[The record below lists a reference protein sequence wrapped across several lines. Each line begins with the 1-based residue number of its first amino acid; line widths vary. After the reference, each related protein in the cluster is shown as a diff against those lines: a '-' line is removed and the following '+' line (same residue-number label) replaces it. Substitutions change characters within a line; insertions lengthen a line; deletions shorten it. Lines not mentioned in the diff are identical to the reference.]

1 VTINGEKIIERYKP
15 EVNEVSEMYE
25 IANNFGNPLEFLREG
40 ISNAYDAEAKT
51 LSIDTYINER
61 NQLVIKL
68 NDDGLGMSKKTIIKN
83 FWGLGYTDKVKG
95 SSQSIGEKSHG
106 TLIFFRSEKVILET
120 YHSSGA
126 YRSVA
131 EKPLKKL
138 QQGELFDF
146 SVEEIPNNKGKT
158 GTVITLIG
166 FNQNVTENFKHEI
179 MKDYMYWFTKLGS
192 PQNELSHLG
201 YTGKDFRVQLKGID
215 YMNGGLFNEY
225 EECNFGH
232 IFPEV
237 TSDVKQLVREKRK
250 NFYKYYV
257 KKWVGTEKV
266 KIIDENNNQREIEYE
281 YIIYFEGDT
290 AKRQINQAL
299 KPTGRKGENN
309 LYRVADRYGVYI
321 AKDFIPLQ
329 KVTEWLPRMGMSST
343 ATTTF
348 LHGFINCQAIQ
359 LTSDR
364 SSMASTEPLLEIRL
378 RDSIEK
384 LIKRI
389 DKELKQNSDGMY
401 YIKKNLKAILK
412 EIDDEESQLNPPLPI
427 DNPTPGQDDIPPTD
441 GDEAPIDVDVPPV
454 DEPDEPIDGDK
465 EPVDPNPNPGDG
477 DKEKSPVD
485 VEKEIYDNRVNR
497 ILNKRYYE
505 LLGENNLSIGINKRY
520 SSKFTRKI
528 YEPFNEAETYGVFMQ
543 LYGLFTDLFPFTVL
557 DYSSHRGIDLL
568 VSFDKTVKNP
578 SISDRMF
585 YLEMKHTFYGK
596 NFNHAFH
603 NLAYIVCWDIDNRI
617 VPNSVVK
624 NMAGE
629 EAFYR
634 VEKTGDEI
642 RYYLMQ
648 RDNPM
653 NIQIIPLKR
662 IIEEKL
668 GLQFKR

>member
-1 VTINGEKIIERYKP
+1 MSINGEKIIERYKP

-25 IANNFGNPLEFLREG
+25 IASNFGNPLEFLREG

-51 LSIDTYINER
+51 LHIDTFINER

-68 NDDGLGMSKKTIIKN
+68 IDDGLGISKKTIIKN

-95 SSQSIGEKSHG
+95 SAQSIGEKSHG

-146 SVEEIPNNKGKT
+146 SVEEIPNNEGKT

-166 FNQNVTENFKHEI
+166 FNQNVTENFKHEV

-201 YTGKDFRVQLKGID
+201 YTSKNFRVHLKGID
-215 YMNGGLFNEY
+215 FKDAGLFSKY
-225 EECNFGH
+225 EECEFGH
-232 IFPEV
+232 IFPDV
-237 TSDVKQLVREKRK
+237 TSDLRRLIKEKRET
-250 NFYKYYV
+250 FHKYYV
-257 KKWVGTEKV
+257 KKWVGIEKV
-266 KIIDENNNQREIEYE
+266 SIIDENNNEREIEYE
-281 YIIYFEGDT
+281 YIIYIEGDT
-290 AKRQINQAL
+290 AKRQTNKAL
-299 KPTGRKGENN
+299 KPSGKKGENN

-329 KVTEWLPRMGMSST
+329 KITEWLPRMGHSST
-343 ATTTF
+343 TTTTF
-348 LHGFINCQAIQ
+348 LHGFINCQSIH

-364 SSMASTEPLLEIRL
+364 SSMASTEPLLELRL
-378 RDSIEK
+378 RKSIEN
-384 LIKRI
+384 LMRRI
-389 DKELKQNSDGMY
+389 DKELKQEPDGMY

-412 EIDDEESQLNPPLPI
+412 EIDDEEGQSNLPVPI
-427 DNPTPGQDDIPPTD
+427 DNPTPGEDDILPTD
-441 GDEAPIDVDVPPV
+441 GDETPIDVDVPPFGGQ
-454 DEPDEPIDGDK
+454 DEPNDGNKD
-465 EPVDPNPNPGDG
+465 PVDTNPNPDDG
-477 DKEKSPVD
+477 DEEKSPVD
-485 VEKEIYDNRVNR
+485 VDKELYDNRVNR

-505 LLGENNLSIGINKRY
+505 LIGENNLSIGVNKRY
-520 SSKFTRKI
+520 SSTFTRKI

-578 SISDRMF
+578 SISERMF
-585 YLEMKHTFYGK
+585 YLELKHTFYGK

-617 VPNSVVK
+617 VPNSIVK

-634 VEKTGDEI
+634 VEKTSDEI
-642 RYYLMQ
+642 SYYLMQ
-648 RDNPM
+648 RDNPIK
-653 NIQIIPLKR
+653 IQIIPLKR

-668 GLQFKR
+668 GIQFKR

>member
-1 VTINGEKIIERYKP
+1 
-15 EVNEVSEMYE
+15 MYE

-40 ISNAYDAEAKT
+40 ISNAYDAEATT
-51 LSIDTYINER
+51 LFIDTYINER
-61 NQLVIKL
+61 SQLVIKL
-68 NDDGLGMSKKTIIKN
+68 NDDGLGMSKETIIKN

-146 SVEEIPNNKGKT
+146 SVEEIPNNEGKT
-158 GTVITLIG
+158 GTMITLIG
-166 FNQNVTENFKHEI
+166 FNQNVTENFKHAI

-201 YTGKDFRVQLKGID
+201 YTSKDFRVQLKGID
-215 YMNGGLFNEY
+215 YMNDGLFNEY
-225 EECNFGH
+225 EECEFGH
-232 IFPEV
+232 KFPDV
-237 TSDVKQLVREKRK
+237 TSDLRRLIKEKRE
-250 NFYKYYV
+250 NFHKYYV
-257 KKWVGTEKV
+257 KKWVGIEKV
-266 KIIDENNNQREIEYE
+266 SIIDEDNYESEIEYE
-281 YIIYFEGDT
+281 YIIYIEGDA
-290 AKRQINQAL
+290 AKRQTNKAL
-299 KPTGRKGENN
+299 KPSGRKGENN

-329 KVTEWLPRMGMSST
+329 KITEWLPRMGDSST
-343 ATTTF
+343 TTTTL
-348 LHGFINCQAIQ
+348 LHGFINCQSIH

-364 SSMASTEPLLEIRL
+364 SSMASTEPLLELQL
-378 RDSIEK
+378 RKSIEN
-384 LIKRI
+384 LMRRI
-389 DKELKQNSDGMY
+389 DKELKQEPDGMY
-401 YIKKNLKAILK
+401 YIKKNLKTILK
-412 EIDDEESQLNPPLPI
+412 EIDDEEDQLNPPVPT
-427 DNPTPGQDDIPPTD
+427 DNPSPDQDDLPPTD
-441 GDEAPIDVDVPPV
+441 GDETPIDFNVPPV
-454 DEPDEPIDGDK
+454 NEPYESIDGDK
-465 EPVDPNPNPGDG
+465 ESIDTNPNPGDG
-477 DKEKSPVD
+477 DTEKNPVD
-485 VEKEIYDNRVNR
+485 AEKEFYYKRVNF

-505 LLGENNLSIGINKRY
+505 LIGENNLSIGVNKSY

-543 LYGLFTDLFPFTVL
+543 LYGLFSDLFPFTVL

-568 VSFDKTVKNP
+568 VSFDKSVKNP

-624 NMAGE
+624 NMANE

-634 VEKTGDEI
+634 VEKTGDDF